1 MLDFSS
7 VIHQHRQPTAII
19 HSVHLDKSSANS
31 SDKHNMADFLNAFEA
46 FLSGGGGDKGASPPE
61 PDGESTS
68 SEAVE
73 PEVPATGDT
82 SSPDSMSPPPLNDA
96 CLPAAA
102 VDGALEGRAVKM
114 PPDKLSSPPPA
125 KSCSPHSSSPSLEV
139 VKRVSPP
146 PPSVQLEVPSARP
159 ESGTHCDRTAA
170 AGDHS
175 KKTGGESEGSV
186 KAAPLPVSKPF
197 VPPIKPIVPPIKL
210 RKVDSSDVVYSRK
223 KNNGW
228 ILFFSKNFDMKFS
241 FPCHFVMNDKCC
253 RSPPPPIPHI
263 PIKPI
268 KVIIDGYFHL
278 YGGGGGVH

>member
-7 VIHQHRQPTAII
+7 VLQHRQPTAII

-68 SEAVE
+68 SEAAE
-73 PEVPATGDT
+73 PELPATAGDT

-102 VDGALEGRAVKM
+102 VEGALEGRAVKM

-125 KSCSPHSSSPSLEV
+125 KSCSPHTSSPSLEV
-139 VKRVSPP
+139 VKGESP

-159 ESGTHCDRTAA
+159 ESGTHCDRTVA
-170 AGDHS
+170 AGDLNR
-175 KKTGGESEGSV
+175 KTGGESEGNV
-186 KAAPLPVSKPF
+186 KAAPLPVSKPV

-210 RKVDSSDVVYSRK
+210 RKVDSSR
-223 KNNGW
+223 
-228 ILFFSKNFDMKFS
+228 
-241 FPCHFVMNDKCC
+241 CC
-253 RSPPPPIPHI
+253 
-263 PIKPI
+263 
-268 KVIIDGYFHL
+268 V
-278 YGGGGGVH
+278 

>member
-7 VIHQHRQPTAII
+7 VLQHRQPTAII

-61 PDGESTS
+61 ADGESTS
-68 SEAVE
+68 SE
-73 PEVPATGDT
+73 PEVPATADT

-102 VDGALEGRAVKM
+102 VEGALEGRAVKM

-139 VKRVSPP
+139 VKRESPP
-146 PPSVQLEVPSARP
+146 PPSVQLEVPSARS

-170 AGDHS
+170 AGGDHNR
-175 KKTGGESEGSV
+175 KTGGESEGSV
-186 KAAPLPVSKPF
+186 KATPLTVSKPV

-210 RKVDSSDVVYSRK
+210 RKVDSSR
-223 KNNGW
+223 
-228 ILFFSKNFDMKFS
+228 
-241 FPCHFVMNDKCC
+241 CC
-253 RSPPPPIPHI
+253 
-263 PIKPI
+263 
-268 KVIIDGYFHL
+268 V
-278 YGGGGGVH
+278 

>member
-7 VIHQHRQPTAII
+7 FIHQHRQTTAII
-19 HSVHLDKSSANS
+19 NSIHLDKSSASS

-68 SEAVE
+68 SEAAE
-73 PEVPATGDT
+73 PEVTATAGDT
-82 SSPDSMSPPPLNDA
+82 SSPDSISPPPLNDA

-114 PPDKLSSPPPA
+114 PPDKLSSPPPV
-125 KSCSPHSSSPSLEV
+125 KSCNPHSSSPSLEV
-139 VKRVSPP
+139 VKRESP

-170 AGDHS
+170 PGGDHN
-175 KKTGGESEGSV
+175 KKTGSESEGSV
-186 KAAPLPVSKPF
+186 KATPLPVSKPV

-210 RKVDSSDVVYSRK
+210 RKVDSSR
-223 KNNGW
+223 
-228 ILFFSKNFDMKFS
+228 
-241 FPCHFVMNDKCC
+241 CC
-253 RSPPPPIPHI
+253 
-263 PIKPI
+263 
-268 KVIIDGYFHL
+268 
-278 YGGGGGVH
+278 

>member
-7 VIHQHRQPTAII
+7 VIHQHRQTTAII

-68 SEAVE
+68 SEAAE
-73 PEVPATGDT
+73 PELPATGDI
-82 SSPDSMSPPPLNDA
+82 SSPDSMSPPLNDA

-102 VDGALEGRAVKM
+102 VEGALEVRAVKM
-114 PPDKLSSPPPA
+114 PPDKLSSTPE

-139 VKRVSPP
+139 VKRESPP

-170 AGDHS
+170 AGDHN

-186 KAAPLPVSKPF
+186 KAAPLPVSKPV

-210 RKVDSSDVVYSRK
+210 RKVDSSRCCVQNSRK
-223 KNNGW
+223 K
-228 ILFFSKNFDMKFS
+228 K
-241 FPCHFVMNDKCC
+241 
-253 RSPPPPIPHI
+253 
-263 PIKPI
+263 
-268 KVIIDGYFHL
+268 
-278 YGGGGGVH
+278 